1 MDPAAVLIAPVVT
14 EKSTFLAEANKYVFR
29 VDRSANKIQIR
40 EAVEAMFEV
49 KVVKVNV
56 IQQRGRSRR
65 FGRHSGRTS
74 DWKKAIVTL
83 AEADRIDVFGA

>member
-14 EKSTFLAEANKYVFR
+14 EKSTYLAEENKYVFR

-40 EAVEAMFEV
+40 EAVEGTFQV
-49 KVVKVNV
+49 KVTKVNV
-56 IQQRGRSRR
+56 ISQRGRSRR
-65 FGRHSGRTS
+65 FGRHTGRTA

-83 AEADRIDVFGA
+83 APDDRIDVFGA

>member
-1 MDPAAVLIAPVVT
+1 MDAAGVLIAPIVT
-14 EKSTFLAEANKYVFR
+14 EKSTYLAEENKYAFK

-40 EAVEAMFEV
+40 EAVERMFEV

-56 IQQRGRSRR
+56 ISQRGRSRR
-65 FGRHSGRTS
+65 FGRHTGRTS

-83 AEADRIDVFGA
+83 GPDDRIDVFGA

>member
-1 MDPAAVLIAPVVT
+1 MDPAAVLIAPIVT
-14 EKSTFLAEANKYVFR
+14 EKSTFLAEQNKYVFK

-40 EAVEAMFEV
+40 EAVQGMFGV

-65 FGRHSGRTS
+65 FGRHSGRSS

-83 AEADRIDVFGA
+83 AAEDRIDVFGA